1 MTIEGWLGK
10 VKNGRLKMKTK
21 GVHEKNTMSEGCRIA
36 SMEEYIILQD
46 KIDKIGDFRFR
57 VKGWTITIMIAVL
70 FTGFTSSAP
79 SWVILF
85 AIPMIFLFQTM
96 EGYQDLLS
104 GAYSKRIFVL
114 EKKHK
119 PWNCPLKVRF
129 CTFSDKKVRNRFLFH
144 KDSRPLSFVLFQHS
158 KFLVFRT
165 PGHYFFQKIKLL
177 LKTVLLRMMN

>member
-1 MTIEGWLGK
+1 
-10 VKNGRLKMKTK
+10 MKTK

-114 EKKHK
+114 EKKLFK
-119 PWNCPLKVRF
+119 NFDAENNNTPAIGRSVSSAFWFVKRNGSIIQR
-129 CTFSDKKVRNRFLFH
+129 TFVFMNSGFYPALYILIVILSLVKLF
-144 KDSRPLSFVLFQHS
+144 FVPDIAPI
-158 KFLVFRT
+158 VFPDGQT
-165 PGHYFFQKIKLL
+165 ILI
-177 LKTVLLRMMN
+177 